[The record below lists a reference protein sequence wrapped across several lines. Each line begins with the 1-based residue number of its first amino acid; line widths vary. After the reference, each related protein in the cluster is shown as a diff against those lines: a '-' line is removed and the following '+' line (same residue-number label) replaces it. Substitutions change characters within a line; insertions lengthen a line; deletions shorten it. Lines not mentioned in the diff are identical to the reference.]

1 MEILETDNR
10 VMNILFLFY
19 APMVPHIGGI
29 QRVSENLAV
38 EMSRRGHNV
47 YYLNTNIREPDY
59 GYVFPL
65 PQYSIDYYGD
75 KSQAVKDYRELLLSL
90 RIDFVINQEP
100 RQDLLHLL
108 SETPS
113 GIKRITCV
121 HVQPFYCQTY
131 YKELIKYYN
140 RPGTK
145 ALLYKSFCTLFPS
158 YYYKKTLRIQRDTLS
173 HAMTVSDYLCLLSNR
188 FIPRVI
194 NYFPEA
200 KRSQIVA
207 INNPNTFSVGRRGE
221 KPKKKQIIWVGRHE
235 NAQKN
240 FPLFIDFWTLF
251 SKHHPDWEALV
262 LGEGKDLVYNK
273 NYARRRAVQNISF
286 LGNRKDVSTFYDEAS
301 FIIVT
306 SYYEGW
312 CMVLTEAM
320 NYGCI
325 PCVFDTYE
333 SLHDIIEHK
342 KEGLVIRPFDNI
354 QLVNDINEIID
365 NPSIMTEMQSNCILK
380 SSAFDVEKIVTQWE
394 TLLNS
399 IK

>member
-1 MEILETDNR
+1 
-10 VMNILFLFY
+10 MNILFLFY

-38 EMSRRGHNV
+38 EMSRRGHMV

-59 GYVFPL
+59 DYAFPL

-75 KSQAVKDYRELLLSL
+75 TNQAVEDYRELLQRLH
-90 RIDFVINQEP
+90 IDFVINQEP

-108 SETPS
+108 SATPD

-131 YKELIKYYN
+131 FKGLIKYYN
-140 RPGTK
+140 QSGKK
-145 ALLYKSFCTLFPS
+145 AFLYKSFCSLFPS
-158 YYYKKTLRIQRDTLS
+158 YYYKKMLRIHRDTLS
-173 HAMTVSDYLCLLSNR
+173 RALAVSNYVCLLSTR

-194 NYFPEA
+194 RYFPEVN
-200 KRSQIVA
+200 RSQFVA
-207 INNPNTFSVGRRGE
+207 INNPNTFRVGSRGE
-221 KPKKKQIIWVGRHE
+221 SLKKNQILWVGRHE
-235 NAQKN
+235 NAPKN
-240 FPLFIDFWTLF
+240 FPLFIDFWALF
-251 SKHHPDWEALV
+251 SKQHPDWEAMV
-262 LGEGKDLVYNK
+262 LGEGKDLAYNM
-273 NYARRRAVQNISF
+273 NYAKRRAVKNITF
-286 LGNRKDVSTFYDEAS
+286 MGNRKDVSTFYEHAS

-306 SYYEGW
+306 SYFEGW
-312 CMVLTEAM
+312 GMVLTEAM

-325 PCVFDTYE
+325 PCAFDTYE

-342 KEGLVIRPFDNI
+342 KDGLIIKPFDQS
-354 QLVNDINEIID
+354 QLMNDINGIID
-365 NPSIMTEMQSNCILK
+365 NPSIMTEMQRNCRLK
-380 SSAFDVEKIVTQWE
+380 SRAFDVEKIVTQWE